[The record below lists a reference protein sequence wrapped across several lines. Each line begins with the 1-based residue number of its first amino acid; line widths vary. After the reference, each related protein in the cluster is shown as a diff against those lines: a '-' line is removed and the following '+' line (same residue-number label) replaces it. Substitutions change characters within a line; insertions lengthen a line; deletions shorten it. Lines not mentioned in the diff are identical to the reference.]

1 MHCIENKMRDTSF
14 FPLID
19 DGENKGR
26 NVKFHNERLVEGKKL
41 ERRNF

>member
-26 NVKFHNERLVEGKKL
+26 NVKFQNERLEGKTL
-41 ERRNF
+41 ERPNF